1 MADRAPRH
9 LHEDVEL
16 FREAI
21 RYTAATTGF
30 APRLIEKDY
39 FCSLILGE
47 LTAAASDIVFRGG
60 TCLAK
65 VHLGFYRLS
74 EDLDFLVS
82 VPVESTRTHR
92 GHRAAPLRAAVGRLE
107 DRLPGLRSI
116 APLRGANASR
126 QYAAALAYR
135 SLLAE
140 QEETVEI
147 EIGLREPILM
157 PVVDGAARTLLLD
170 PISGAGSLPDI
181 RVTCLSR
188 AEAMAEKIRAALS
201 RRDVA
206 IRDFYDIDHAVRH
219 RGFGV
224 DDAVLTLVRQ
234 KLAVPGNDPVDVSPR
249 RLISLR
255 QQLEAELRPVLRDP
269 DFAEF
274 DLDRAF
280 ARVARVAETL
290 GYPVEPRRR

>member
-1 MADRAPRH
+1 MADQAPRH
-9 LHEDVEL
+9 LHGDVEL
-16 FREAI
+16 FRAAV
-21 RYTAATTGF
+21 RYTAATTRF

-47 LTAAASDIVFRGG
+47 LTAAAPDMVFRGG

-74 EDLDFLVS
+74 EDLDFVVS
-82 VPVESTRTHR
+82 IPVESTRTDR
-92 GHRAAPLRAAVGRLE
+92 SQRAAPLRDAVGRLE
-107 DRLPGLRSI
+107 DRLPGVRI
-116 APLRGANASR
+116 ITPLRGANASR
-126 QYAAALAYR
+126 QYAAALGYR

-170 PISGAGSLPDI
+170 PISGTASLPDV
-181 RVTCLSR
+181 RVTCVSR

-206 IRDFYDIDHAVRH
+206 IRDFYDIDHAVRKL
-219 RGFGV
+219 GFGV
-224 DDAVLTLVRQ
+224 DDVVLTLVGQ
-234 KLAVPGNDPVDVSPR
+234 KLAVPGNDPVNVSPG
-249 RLISLR
+249 RLASLR
-255 QQLEAELRPVLRDP
+255 RQLEAELRPVLRDP

-290 GYPVEPRRR
+290 GHPVELRRR